1 MRVTKL
7 HLIGCE
13 GGASSLDQSQS
24 EVKQDQWDPG
34 SFETQLKIAV
44 IHLV

>member
-1 MRVTKL
+1 MRATKL
-7 HLIGCE
+7 HLIGWE
-13 GGASSLDQSQS
+13 GGASFLEQSQS

-34 SFETQLKIAV
+34 SYETQLKIAV